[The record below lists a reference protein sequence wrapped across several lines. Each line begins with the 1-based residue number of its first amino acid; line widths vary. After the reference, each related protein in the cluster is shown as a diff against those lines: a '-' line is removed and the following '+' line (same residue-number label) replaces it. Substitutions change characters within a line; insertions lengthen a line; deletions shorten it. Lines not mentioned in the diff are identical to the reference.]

1 MTTATHALS
10 LVAGPLRVDIT
21 EATTAV
27 HIAISGVK
35 PMGFE
40 RRKVQAFLFPLV
52 DAYRDDPRRVE
63 IAGQHAAYTGHVV
76 PAGSGQWLAYETKA
90 GAQA

>member
-1 MTTATHALS
+1 MSTATHALS

-40 RRKVQAFLFPLV
+40 RRKVQAFLFPLL

-63 IAGQHAAYTGHVV
+63 IAGQRSVCIGHVV
-76 PAGSGQWLAYETKA
+76 QAGPGAWLGYVTKA
-90 GAQA
+90 EARQ